1 MKSTATVV
9 FVRKVCQGSNY
20 RKDFQLKSFYW
31 HVMLRLFRFANFSL
45 LFVKLPLFSLIKLN
59 SSFCICNNNKKKKK
73 KKKKKNFQFFLF
85 EGICKSRLYSL
96 DLSTDIPILDSLLV
110 HVYYMIAYQEGS
122 EVV

>member
-1 MKSTATVV
+1 MACDVALV
-9 FVRKVCQGSNY
+9 PLRK
-20 RKDFQLKSFYW
+20 
-31 HVMLRLFRFANFSL
+31 
-45 LFVKLPLFSLIKLN
+45 LFSLICQTSIILN
-59 SSFCICNNNKKKKK
+59 DKTQFLLLHMQQQQKKK